1 MCGPSKGGWH
11 LTVRGGAR
19 GMRHAPKLSQLLSWK
34 NLGMICDDAAFHFL
48 LYALPFAQKKCT
60 HASARFVIPVAA

>member
-19 GMRHAPKLSQLLSWK
+19 GMRHAPKLSQLLSP
-34 NLGMICDDAAFHFL
+34 GMICDDAAFHFL
-48 LYALPFAQKKCT
+48 LYALPFAVKEM
-60 HASARFVIPVAA
+60 HASARFLIPVAA